1 METASPK
8 KNRSEMLYYSN
19 TEIKMQIDDVL
30 HQNAMIFQELGL
42 GSTKTAIEN
51 AKAQEKRNLKSIR
64 HLDPSFI
71 DGLLYE
77 G

>member
-1 METASPK
+1 MEAASPK
-8 KNRSEMLYYSN
+8 KNRSEMMYYSN
-19 TEIKMQIDDVL
+19 VEVKRQIDEVL
-30 HQNAMIFQELGL
+30 HQNAMIFQQLGT
-42 GSTKTAIEN
+42 GSSKSSIEA
-51 AKAQEKRNLKSIR
+51 AKSQEKRNLKSIR

>member
-1 METASPK
+1 
-8 KNRSEMLYYSN
+8 
-19 TEIKMQIDDVL
+19 MQIDDVL

>member
-1 METASPK
+1 MEAASPK

-19 TEIKMQIDDVL
+19 PEIRLQIDDVL
-30 HQNAMIFQELGL
+30 HQNAMIFQQLGT
-42 GSTKTAIEN
+42 GSSKTSIES
-51 AKAQEKRNLKSIR
+51 AKAQEKRNLKAIR

>member
-1 METASPK
+1 MEEASPK
-8 KNRSEMLYYSN
+8 KNRSEMMYYSSV
-19 TEIKMQIDDVL
+19 EVKRQIDEVL
-30 HQNAMIFQELGL
+30 HQNAMIFQQLGI
-42 GSTKTAIEN
+42 GSSKSSIEA
-51 AKAQEKRNLKSIR
+51 AKSQEKRNLKSIR